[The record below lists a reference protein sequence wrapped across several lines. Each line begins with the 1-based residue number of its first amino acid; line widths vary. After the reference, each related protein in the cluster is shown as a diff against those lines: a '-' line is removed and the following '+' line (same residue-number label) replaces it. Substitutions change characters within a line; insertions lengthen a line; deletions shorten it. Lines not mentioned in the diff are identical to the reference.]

1 MQAKKMQQLIHRALV
16 DAKGQDIRVLDVRK
30 VAGFTDYMVIAS
42 GTSSRHVATLA
53 EKVVDKLRAEGLKP
67 IGLEGKQYGEWVLI
81 DFGDVVTHV
90 MHPQTRDFYN
100 LEKLWGEEVQF
111 EAPAK
116 PSARA
121 KSKTAKTKKRPR
133 TKSPTKKSRRKP
145 RR

>member
-1 MQAKKMQQLIHRALV
+1 MQPKKMQQLIHRALV

-30 VAGFTDYMVIAS
+30 IAGFTDYMVIAS

-53 EKVVDKLRAEGLKP
+53 EKVVDKLRARGLKP
-67 IGLEGKQYGEWVLI
+67 IGLEGKEFGEWVLI

-100 LEKLWGEEVQF
+100 LEKLWGAEIQP

-116 PSARA
+116 PPAR
-121 KSKTAKTKKRPR
+121 AKTKKAPR
-133 TKSPTKKSRRKP
+133 KKSKTKTPRRKP

>member
-1 MQAKKMQQLIHRALV
+1 MQPKKVQQLIHRALV

-53 EKVVDKLRAEGLKP
+53 EKVVDKLRARGLRP
-67 IGLEGKQYGEWVLI
+67 IGLEGKEFGEWVLI

-100 LEKLWGEEVQF
+100 LEKLWGAEIQP

-116 PSARA
+116 SPARA
-121 KSKTAKTKKRPR
+121 KPKTAKTKKGPQ
-133 TKSPTKKSRRKP
+133 KKSHTKTPKRKP

>member
-30 VAGFTDYMVIAS
+30 IAGFTDYMVIAS

-53 EKVVDKLRAEGLKP
+53 EKVVDKLRARGLKP
-67 IGLEGKQYGEWVLI
+67 IGLEGKEFGEWVLI

-90 MHPQTRDFYN
+90 MHPQTRNFYN
-100 LEKLWGEEVQF
+100 LEKLWGEEIQLD
-111 EAPAK
+111 APAK

-121 KSKTAKTKKRPR
+121 KAKKVPR
-133 TKSPTKKSRRKP
+133 KKSKIKTPRRKP
-145 RR
+145 KR